1 MDPFED
7 ITKVDLSET
16 TKESPLKNFELPKGI
31 FQKQDDYFLNLHN
44 WDTQHWESI
53 LENRLLS
60 VDCNFGYAMFY
71 YYKGI
76 PDDEWFMSPGK
87 QGQSVQ
93 YYPHFEQKHYSNF
106 YNFTYFVDVFFLQ
119 SFTVYETIGHL
130 LFKLYDFDTN
140 EDNPRDQISFNNAIF
155 KLKEVNHPLYR
166 NLNNVKYSNDFQFGV
181 RMRNDIAHN
190 HPPYR
195 IDSGI
200 SKSEGVVS
208 FSVGEYTTTNE
219 IKKVMIGLLRSI
231 KATFGVLEKHLPLK
245 EAINCFFLISKGQ
258 IDR

>member
-1 MDPFED
+1 MDIHINPFED
-7 ITKVDLSET
+7 ITEVDLRKT
-16 TKESPLKNFELPKGI
+16 TKESPLTGFELPKGM
-31 FQKQDDYFLNLHN
+31 FQKEDDHLLDLDN

-53 LENRLLS
+53 LENRSLT
-60 VDCNFGYAMFY
+60 VERNFGYAMFY

-93 YYPHFEQKHYSNF
+93 YYPHFQEKHYSNF

-130 LFKLYDFDTN
+130 LFKLFDFEVN
-140 EDNPRDQISFNNAIF
+140 ENDPRDQISFNNAIF
-155 KLKEVNHPLYR
+155 KLKKINRPLYKD
-166 NLNNVKYSNDFQFGV
+166 LNKVKYSDDFQFGV

-200 SKSEGVVS
+200 SKSEGVVT
-208 FSVGEYTTTNE
+208 FGVGEYKTTVE

-231 KATFGVLEKHLPLK
+231 KATFIVLEKHLPLK
-245 EAINCFFLISKGQ
+245 EAIN
-258 IDR
+258 